1 MTLIGI
7 DNGATMRHTMRYSD
21 MPSTRA
27 ASNSSSGIDLIK
39 VMHSIILKALSAP
52 GIMSDQMLLSKP
64 KLLTRIYIGT
74 IGA

>member
-1 MTLIGI
+1 
-7 DNGATMRHTMRYSD
+7 